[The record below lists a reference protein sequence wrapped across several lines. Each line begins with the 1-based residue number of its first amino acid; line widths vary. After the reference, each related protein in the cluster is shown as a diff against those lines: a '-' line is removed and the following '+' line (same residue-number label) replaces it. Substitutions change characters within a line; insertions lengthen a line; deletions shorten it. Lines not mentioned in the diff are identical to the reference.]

1 MDCHD
6 NNTKQYKYKHL
17 SFKERAKIELLIQQG
32 HSAYAIA
39 KILGRASNTIRNEI
53 KRGTVEQIKQYNKKI
68 MTYFADTGQLRYE
81 NNRKA
86 CCPKF
91 KRYICKDFIDY
102 VVKVV
107 KSGEQS
113 IDACIGQA
121 KLKGFFSRNQM
132 VSTKTMYNYVDL
144 NLLKLRNID
153 LPLKLSRST
162 KPKRVRKH
170 KIALGRSIEERPL
183 HIQLREEFGHWEI
196 DTIIGK
202 KTKDDNVLLTI
213 IERKTRMYLILKIPG
228 KDANSVNEAIEVLKE
243 MFGSMFSKVF
253 KTITSDNGREFAQLS
268 ELENSTKTSIY
279 FAHPYAS
286 YERGSNECHNG
297 LVRRFIPKGTSI
309 KDQTLDF
316 IEFIEDWCNDLPR
329 KILNYRTP
337 SELFEEE
344 LDKIYA
350 L

>member
-17 SFKERAKIELLIQQG
+17 SLIERAKIELLIKQG

-39 KILGRASNTIRNEI
+39 KILGRAANTIRNEI
-53 KRGTVEQIKQYNKKI
+53 KRGTVQQIKQYDKKV
-68 MTYFADTGQLRYE
+68 MLYFADSGQLRYE
-81 NNRKA
+81 NNRKV

-102 VVKVV
+102 VVKLV
-107 KSGEQS
+107 KSGERS
-113 IDACIGQA
+113 VDTCVGEA
-121 KLKGFFSRNQM
+121 KLKGFFSTNQM
-132 VSTKTMYNYVDL
+132 VCTKTIYNYIDL

-162 KPKRVRKH
+162 KPKRVRQH
-170 KIALGRSIEERPL
+170 KVALGKSIEERPIY
-183 HIQLREEFGHWEI
+183 IQLREEFGHWEI

-202 KTKDDNVLLTI
+202 KTKDDNVLLTL
-213 IERKTRMYLILKIPG
+213 IERKTRKYMIVKIPG
-228 KDANSVNEAIEVLKE
+228 KDANSVAEAIKLLKKI
-243 MFGSMFSKVF
+243 FGSKFSQVF
-253 KTITSDNGREFAQLS
+253 KTITSDNGREFARLA
-268 ELENSTKTSIY
+268 ELESTTKTSIY

-286 YERGSNECHNG
+286 YERGSNERHNG
-297 LVRRFIPKGTSI
+297 LVRRFIPKGIPI
-309 KDQTLDF
+309 KIQANEF
-316 IEFIEDWCNDLPR
+316 ISFIEDWCNDLPR

-337 SELFEEE
+337 SELFEDE